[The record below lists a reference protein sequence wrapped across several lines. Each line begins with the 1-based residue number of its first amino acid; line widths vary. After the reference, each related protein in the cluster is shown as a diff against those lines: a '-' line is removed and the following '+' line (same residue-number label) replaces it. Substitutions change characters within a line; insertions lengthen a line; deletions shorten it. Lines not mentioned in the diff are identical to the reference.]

1 MKKSILSLV
10 FATITY
16 SIFAQQVIFSSS
28 FENWSNNDPIDW
40 VTGGTDISPDSVNQI
55 STGAIYGNNSA
66 ELRNPS
72 ATHKRLKTDTLS
84 ITAGQA
90 YSVTYWVRGKGSIR
104 AGLYDGTTYQPYT
117 TYDSINSNTWMSFTK
132 SITANST
139 SATAQFI
146 LSVRYTEAPEH
157 LQVDS
162 FVVTTSGGGSGITN
176 ASIYNIQLATTAP
189 FASTYNNQ
197 VVSTGGIVTAVKS
210 PGYWLQSGNGPW
222 SGIYVFD
229 SITAA
234 QVTMGDSVTMNAL
247 VIEYNTLTELKNV
260 ANFVKVSSGNAMP
273 QFTVI
278 TTGDANTE
286 PYESV
291 LIQCQ
296 SAKCTNP
303 NSGFGQWKIYNAGDT
318 VFVDDLM
325 YTYNTPMLN
334 SNYNVSGPLYYSFGE
349 WKIEPRMASDVSLV
363 TGISDLNSEKK
374 LNIFPNPN
382 NGLLSLSVEE
392 EGSLLNIIDFSGKVV
407 YTQIC
412 KQKGNIQ
419 IQLSDIISEGIYTV
433 VLKEKSFLSKS
444 KLIFIR

>member
-1 MKKSILSLV
+1 MKKSILSLI

-16 SIFAQQVIFSSS
+16 TIFAQQVIFSSS

-55 STGAIYGNNSA
+55 STGAVFGNSAA
-66 ELRNPS
+66 ELRNPNVM
-72 ATHKRLKTDTLS
+72 HRRLKTDTFS
-84 ITAGQA
+84 ITAGQV

-104 AGLYDGTTYQPYT
+104 AGLYDGATYQPYS
-117 TYDSINSNTWMSFTK
+117 TYDSINSTTWMSFTK

-139 SATAQFI
+139 SSTAQFI
-146 LSVRYTEAPEH
+146 LSVRYTQAPEH

-176 ASIYNIQLATTAP
+176 TSIYNIQMSTTAP
-189 FASTYNNQ
+189 FVSTYNNQ
-197 VVSTGGIVTAVKS
+197 VVTTGGIVTAVKS

-247 VIEYNTLTELKNV
+247 VVEYNTLTELKNV
-260 ANFVKVSSGNAMP
+260 TNFVKVSSGNAMP

-278 TTGDANTE
+278 STGDANTE

-363 TGISDLNSEKK
+363 TGISDLYSEKL
-374 LNIFPNPN
+374 LNIYPNPS
-382 NGLLSLSVEE
+382 NGLVNLNIEE
-392 EGSLLNIIDFSGKVV
+392 EGSVFNIFDMNGKVIFSQ
-407 YTQIC
+407 TFNS
-412 KQKGNIQ
+412 KGNV
-419 IQLSDIISEGIYTV
+419 QLKLNGVLSEGIYNAMIQ
-433 VLKEKSFLSKS
+433 EKSTVRMS
-444 KLIFIR
+444 KLMIVR